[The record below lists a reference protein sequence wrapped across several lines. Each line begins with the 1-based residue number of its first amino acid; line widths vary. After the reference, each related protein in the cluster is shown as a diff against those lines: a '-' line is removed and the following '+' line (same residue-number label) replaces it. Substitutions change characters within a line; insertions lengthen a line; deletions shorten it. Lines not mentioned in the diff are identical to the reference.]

1 MECIETSSLVRVRIG
16 LWRPRPASPC
26 PSPRLPEWASIGPR
40 PGRRRSNA
48 ASEESVAAREGIL
61 AVCGKQMAAGGS
73 AAGEAAGGVSEE
85 QQRAQHDVIGSTWLQ
100 MRGFDYKV
108 ATNTTN
114 RSLPSV

>member
-1 MECIETSSLVRVRIG
+1 
-16 LWRPRPASPC
+16 
-26 PSPRLPEWASIGPR
+26 
-40 PGRRRSNA
+40 
-48 ASEESVAAREGIL
+48 
-61 AVCGKQMAAGGS
+61 MAAGGS